1 MYTKFCIQTDGH
13 GISSIPQTFIG
24 GYNKQTL
31 LAFDR
36 ILVILKLTRN
46 TGCKGSER

>member
-36 ILVILKLTRN
+36 ILVPGNSKIDQKH
-46 TGCKGSER
+46 GV